1 LNLRAKDWLRPLT
14 DDVLSEERDETGDF
28 APRILNWAGAY
39 TILFVGLAHLLVVG
53 EHFLAAT
60 YLGVLFLANCAG
72 AVVAA
77 AGLYLG
83 RYTWAWLLGD
93 LVAGGAFVGFLV
105 SRAIGIPEAPQF
117 VGQWFNI
124 AGLLTLA
131 LEGLFLSLSFLAV
144 TPWGTALMRREQRR
158 IERERAA
165 PARQETPER
174 LEDIEKEMSEIRS
187 RTASDLSDLRKHAEP
202 RVVKERIEQ
211 ALRKRLRGIPG
222 LPKRVPERSG
232 IPRPEDWIRAAREA
246 ARRDPRPLVS
256 LAALAAV
263 AVFIA
268 RRASGKNG

>member
-14 DDVLSEERDETGDF
+14 DDIVSEERRDPGDF

-144 TPWGTALMRREQRR
+144 TP
-158 IERERAA
+158 
-165 PARQETPER
+165 
-174 LEDIEKEMSEIRS
+174 
-187 RTASDLSDLRKHAEP
+187 
-202 RVVKERIEQ
+202 
-211 ALRKRLRGIPG
+211 
-222 LPKRVPERSG
+222 
-232 IPRPEDWIRAAREA
+232 
-246 ARRDPRPLVS
+246 
-256 LAALAAV
+256 
-263 AVFIA
+263 
-268 RRASGKNG
+268 